1 MKIGII
7 TGEYP
12 PMHGGV
18 GDFTRLLA
26 LGLRDLGHAVHIL
39 TDARGTQTDDSLN
52 VSPIIEKWDRAS
64 LNTAAAWARE
74 NALDIINLQFETAAY
89 AMSPW
94 IHFLPRTLRPLPTVT
109 TFHDLRVPYLFP
121 KAGPLRRW
129 SVTALAKA
137 SAGCIAT
144 NAEDIADLKAC
155 GVHDVTEIPIGSN
168 IPVHEVTDAE
178 RAAFRDSLNIPQNAF
193 LVGYFGLFNK
203 NKGVFELIEDMSL
216 FSFDAGFDAYLVFIG
231 SGEEVQKHLDGTS
244 IAPRTR
250 WTGYLETTQV
260 SRALKACDII
270 ALPFQDG
277 ASFRR
282 GSLLAA
288 LAHGCAIITTPPTVP
303 LPELD
308 HAVRYVDYVAGGQ
321 DPLADA
327 IYNLWENPQPRLE
340 LSRNAKAL
348 AAHFTWPEIAA
359 RTAAYLAAQSGTS
372 AK

>member
-12 PMHGGV
+12 PMRGGV

-26 LGLRDLGHAVHIL
+26 LGLRDLGHNIHIL
-39 TDARGTQTDDSLN
+39 TDVRGTQPDDGLN
-52 VSPIIEKWDRAS
+52 IAPIITKWDRAS
-64 LNTAAAWARE
+64 LRIAARWATE
-74 NALDIINLQFETAAY
+74 NALDVINLQFETAAY

-94 IHFLPRTLRPLPTVT
+94 VHFLPRVLRPLPVVT
-109 TFHDLRVPYLFP
+109 TFHDLKVPYLFP

-129 SVTALAKA
+129 SVMALAKA

-144 NAEDIADLKAC
+144 NAEDITDLNAR
-155 GVHDVTEIPIGSN
+155 GVHEVTEIPIGSN

-193 LVGYFGLFNK
+193 LVGYFGLFTK

-216 FSFDAGFDAYLVFIG
+216 ISLGAEFDAYLVFIG
-231 SGEEVQKHLDGTS
+231 AGQEIQQYLGESS
-244 IAPRTR
+244 IAFRTR
-250 WTGYLETTQV
+250 WTGYLEPIQV

-270 ALPFQDG
+270 ALPFRDG

-288 LAHGCAIITTPPTVP
+288 LAHGCAIVTTPPTVP

-308 HAVRYVDYVAGGQ
+308 HAVRYIDYVAGGQ
-321 DPLADA
+321 DPLADE
-327 IYNLWENPQPRLE
+327 IYNLWENPQRRLE

-348 AAHFTWPEIAA
+348 AARFTWPEIAE
-359 RTAAYLAAQSGTS
+359 RTAAYLTAQSGTS
-372 AK
+372 AQ